1 MTSVELNAYRA
12 EIIRQ
17 LFDTDSVEV
26 LDKIKQTLD
35 KIKQTL
41 DKAKKYS
48 SSYRGKASEAQEDLS
63 PYTMEEINA
72 WIDKAEDEY
81 NAGLGCTNDEI
92 NEQELKGCLYD
103 HRCRYLGYPS

>member
-1 MTSVELNAYRA
+1 MTSIELNAYRA

-17 LFDTDSVEV
+17 LFDTDSFEV
-26 LDKIKQTLD
+26 LD

-48 SSYRGKASEAQEDLS
+48 SSYRSKVLEAKEDLS
-63 PYTMEEINA
+63 SYTMEEINA

-92 NEQELKGCLYD
+92 NEQELKEMPWLTK
-103 HRCRYLGYPS
+103 

>member
-1 MTSVELNAYRA
+1 MTSIELNAYRA
-12 EIIRQ
+12 EIIQQ
-17 LFDTDSVEV
+17 LFDTDSFEV
-26 LDKIKQTLD
+26 LD

-81 NAGLGCTNDEI
+81 NAGLGCTKDEI
-92 NEQELKGCLYD
+92 NEQELKEMPWLTK
-103 HRCRYLGYPS
+103 

>member
-1 MTSVELNAYRA
+1 MTSIELNAYRA

-17 LFDTDSVEV
+17 LFDTDSFEV
-26 LDKIKQTLD
+26 LD

-92 NEQELKGCLYD
+92 NEQELKEMPWLTK
-103 HRCRYLGYPS
+103 